1 MSMMPDKLLKAWDD
15 RNGAVVLTTV
25 DSAGVPN
32 AIYATCV
39 GCLNNSTLV
48 VADNYF
54 HKTRHNLKAG
64 GRGSILFRTGDGTAY
79 QVKGS
84 LSYHTSGPVFEFM
97 KSWNPAKHPG
107 HAAAALAVT
116 EAFSGAE
123 RLL

>member
-1 MSMMPDKLLKAWDD
+1 MMPDKLLKAWDD
-15 RNGAVVLTTV
+15 RNGAVILTTV
-25 DSAGVPN
+25 DSAGMPN
-32 AIYATCV
+32 SIYATCV
-39 GCLNNSTLV
+39 GCLNSATLV

-54 HKTRHNLKAG
+54 HKTRRNLEAG
-64 GRGSILFRTGDGTAY
+64 SQGSILFRTSDGTAY

-84 LSYHTSGPVFEFM
+84 LSYHTSGPVFGFM

-116 EAFSGAE
+116 EAYSGAE